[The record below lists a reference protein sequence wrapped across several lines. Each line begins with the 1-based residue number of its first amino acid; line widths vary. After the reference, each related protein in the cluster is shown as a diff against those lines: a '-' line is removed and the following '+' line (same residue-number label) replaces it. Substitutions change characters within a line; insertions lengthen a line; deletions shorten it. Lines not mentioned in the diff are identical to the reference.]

1 MEIAP
6 GANVTVEITARPRS
20 AAAAKTLTRVCA
32 KDADVKKRKRHRKA
46 HRPSW
51 IEWIRGG
58 KYWHH
63 QMKSKPGI
71 SLAPG
76 AKYSLRAT
84 VDVIRDLESV
94 QRCVKVTAD

>member
-1 MEIAP
+1 
-6 GANVTVEITARPRS
+6 
-20 AAAAKTLTRVCA
+20 
-32 KDADVKKRKRHRKA
+32 
-46 HRPSW
+46 
-51 IEWIRGG
+51 
-58 KYWHH
+58 
-63 QMKSKPGI
+63 MKSTPGI